1 MLCGDDCRPSL
12 LQKPALGESV
22 ATAPAAP
29 CRVVAPGRRDGAFT
43 MLVVLDRER
52 DSRGQTECVAVLSS
66 CEATSRLR
74 LPLKAR
80 KGVRGETRLCID

>member
-43 MLVVLDRER
+43 MLVVLDREC
-52 DSRGQTECVAVLSS
+52 DSRGQAECVAVPCL
-66 CEATSRLR
+66 EFVQANFF
-74 LPLKAR
+74 
-80 KGVRGETRLCID
+80 